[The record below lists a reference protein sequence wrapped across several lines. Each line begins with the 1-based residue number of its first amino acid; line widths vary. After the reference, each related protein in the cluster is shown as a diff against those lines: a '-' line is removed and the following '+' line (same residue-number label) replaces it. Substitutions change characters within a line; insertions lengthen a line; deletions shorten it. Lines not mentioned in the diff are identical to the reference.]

1 MERTQSTNRLGMSIV
16 TQPSFGLRLDTN
28 RCTEIP

>member
-1 MERTQSTNRLGMSIV
+1 MERTQSTKRLGMSIV
-16 TQPSFGLRLDTN
+16 THASFGLRLDTN